1 MHMMDRDERRKY
13 KRLGDKYDLSYREV
27 GSAIDQAH
35 SGCTVNVGTGGLYF
49 ETQDVAFKPGSL
61 LEVELSIPPKRGLLE
76 FGGRIS
82 GFARVLR
89 TDIISGSDAGPTID
103 KHGLALQFCRPPK
116 LCL

>member
-1 MHMMDRDERRKY
+1 MMDRDERRKY

-89 TDIISGSDAGPTID
+89 TDIIAAGSRVCAAGRTWPIPIFYT
-103 KHGLALQFCRPPK
+103 GQFLAAR
-116 LCL
+116 